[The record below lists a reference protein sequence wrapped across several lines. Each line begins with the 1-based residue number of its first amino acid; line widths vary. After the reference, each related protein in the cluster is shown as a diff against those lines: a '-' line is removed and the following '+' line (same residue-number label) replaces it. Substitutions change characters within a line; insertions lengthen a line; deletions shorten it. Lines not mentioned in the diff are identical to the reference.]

1 MSRFSST
8 TPTRGWL
15 YDLILRIFSLTVD
28 LFFREIQV
36 RGAWR
41 VPSGGPVI
49 LVAAPHSNQFVDSIV
64 LMKILR
70 SLNRRISWLTAAKS
84 FDRPFVGVMA
94 RAIGAVPVSRAM
106 DVAKLAAGTIYL
118 PNPVNEPCLL
128 EGSGT
133 NFEDSSFKVGGSIY
147 LPTIKGESH
156 KLDILE
162 ILGPNRILLRSPPTH
177 LDALSQ
183 LVPIPDSEDNN
194 ILIGSK
200 FKVAPH
206 VDQTQVYEAV
216 FETLRG
222 NGCIGIFPEGG
233 SHDRTQ
239 LLPLKAGI
247 AIMALG
253 ALAEGTPISIVP
265 VGLTYFS
272 AHKFRSRAVIEFG
285 DIIHV
290 SSSLIHDFKNGKKRG
305 AVGTMMKDI
314 SEALASVTVSAPNFE
329 TLQLIHAARRLYLPR
344 LPHNDSKT
352 KISLA
357 NTTELNRR
365 LMKGFLTYSDT
376 PEVISL
382 IRDLKS
388 YTTSLRALGIKDHQ
402 LISTAP
408 RHNHFPLFFLLPKLL
423 YRLGKLIVLAALTL
437 PGLFLFAP
445 VFILTRR
452 ISKRKTAAAL
462 AESSVKIR
470 GHDVMATWKIL
481 ITAGLAPIFY
491 TIYSILLV
499 LLSKETQFST
509 GLPADIPTTG
519 LVLLTWLVLPSI
531 TYAALV
537 FGEQGMDIL
546 KSLYPFL
553 LLLNPT
559 SSHIVEK
566 LRDERRSLVLEV
578 RELVDRFG
586 PELFPD
592 CEDIEMW
599 KGRGPKKMYA
609 SISPEAY
616 LEDLAG
622 LNDFV

>member
-1 MSRFSST
+1 MPRLSAA
-8 TPTRGWL
+8 TPTGDWL
-15 YDLILRIFSLTVD
+15 YDLILHIFSLTVD
-28 LFFREIQV
+28 IFFREIQV

-41 VPSGGPVI
+41 VPSEGPII

-70 SLNRRISWLTAAKS
+70 SLNHRISWLMAAKS
-84 FDRPFVGVMA
+84 FNRSFIGAMA

-106 DVAKLAAGTIYL
+106 DVARPAAGTIYL
-118 PNPVNEPCLL
+118 PSPKNDPRLL
-128 EGSGT
+128 KGTGT
-133 NFEDSSFKVGGSIY
+133 NFEDPSFKVGGSIY

-156 KLDILE
+156 KLDIAE
-162 ILGPNRILLRSPPTH
+162 ILGPARILLRTPPTH
-177 LDALSQ
+177 YDVLSQ
-183 LVPIPDSEDNN
+183 LVPRPDPEDSN

-216 FETLRG
+216 FETLRS

-253 ALAEGTPISIVP
+253 ALSEGTPISIVP

-272 AHKFRSRAVIEFG
+272 AHKFRSRAVIELG
-285 DIIHV
+285 DTIHV
-290 SSSLIHDFKNGKKRG
+290 PAPLVNDFKNGKKRD
-305 AVGTMMKDI
+305 AIGTVMESI
-314 SEALASVTVSAPNFE
+314 SDALASVTVSAPDFE
-329 TLQLIHAARRLYLPR
+329 TLQLVHTARRLYLTK
-344 LPHNDSKT
+344 LFHNDSKP
-352 KISLA
+352 KVSLA
-357 NTTELNRR
+357 NMTELNRR
-365 LMKGFLTYSDT
+365 LMKGFLTYSSN
-376 PEVISL
+376 PEMGL
-382 IRDLKS
+382 LARNLRS
-388 YTTSLRALGIKDHQ
+388 YSTSLHALGIKDHQ
-402 LISTAP
+402 LLSTTS
-408 RHNHFPLFFLLPKLL
+408 RHNHFPLFFLLPMFI
-423 YRLGKLIVLAALTL
+423 YRFFKLIVLATLTL

-445 VFILTRR
+445 VFILTRH
-452 ISKRKTAAAL
+452 ISRRKTAEAL

-481 ITAGLAPIFY
+481 VAAGLAPIFY
-491 TIYSILLV
+491 TAYSILLV
-499 LLSKETQFST
+499 LLYKSNYTNVV
-509 GLPADIPTTG
+509 LPANISTTT
-519 LVLLTWLVLPSI
+519 LLLLAWLVLPSI
-531 TYAALV
+531 TYASLV

-546 KSLYPFL
+546 KSLYPL
-553 LLLNPT
+553 LLLLSPT
-559 SSHIVEK
+559 SSHIVER
-566 LRDERRSLVLEV
+566 LRDERLGLVLEV

-599 KGRGPKKMYA
+599 KGRGPKKMFA

-616 LEDLAG
+616 LEELVDLD
-622 LNDFV
+622 DFV